1 MRNNGLNQSPFSF
14 AKLLTIGP
22 QEKGKSFSV
31 QPLRYQV

>member
-1 MRNNGLNQSPFSF
+1 MRNNGLNHSPFSF